1 MRSEE
6 GNKMV
11 NKYPGETSKFAEDKP
26 LSSFIGKNK
35 AKDVLMNS
43 GKNDGRKHKFIG
55 GLIAAGLGG
64 LASAIP
70 SFVQAGMAGTARR
83 NQIRDEAAARGMR
96 PKDYRKARRKGT
108 LPPMSSQQGY
118 QQPQQDYSQQGGY
131 GGQQDYG
138 QQGGYG
144 QQSQGYGGGYGG
156 QEDYGQQNYD
166 GGYGGYK
173 EGGAMKRAAGGVGK
187 TRKNQY

>member
-1 MRSEE
+1 
-6 GNKMV
+6 MV

-43 GKNDGRKHKFIG
+43 GRNDGIQHKFGGGLMMAEGLSAALPAVLPAVIG
-55 GLIAAGLGG
+55 GIQGAMDRRRQKKEEALNMGM
-64 LASAIP
+64 
-70 SFVQAGMAGTARR
+70 SF
-83 NQIRDEAAARGMR
+83 
-96 PKDYRKARRKGT
+96 KDYKKRRRDGT
-108 LPPMSSQQGY
+108 LYQGQPQQGYGQQGQSQGSGGGYGQQSY
-118 QQPQQDYSQQGGY
+118 QQPQQ
-131 GGQQDYG
+131 
-138 QQGGYG
+138 GYG

-156 QEDYGQQNYD
+156 QEDYGQQSYG